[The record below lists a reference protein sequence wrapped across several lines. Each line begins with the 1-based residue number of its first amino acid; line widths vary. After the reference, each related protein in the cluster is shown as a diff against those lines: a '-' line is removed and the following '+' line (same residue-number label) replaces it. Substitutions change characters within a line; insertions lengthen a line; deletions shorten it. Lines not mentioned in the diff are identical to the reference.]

1 MSISF
6 DAPQEAQTILAV
18 EDLEVSY
25 GMTSVLRSFSFT
37 LHHGERLAVVGES
50 GSGKSTAIG
59 AVLGLLPPG
68 GHITHGQVRYRGQ
81 DLTAADETQFRA
93 LRGRSIALIPQDP
106 MTNLNPTMR
115 VGDQIADALRA
126 SGMKGRREVI
136 ARVEA
141 LMAEAGI
148 PEPARRRRQYPHE
161 FSGGMRQRVLI
172 AIALAGEPDLII
184 ADEPTSALDVT
195 VQKQILDHLEELVAQ
210 RAMALL
216 FVTHDLGVAADRTDT
231 ILVMSRGEVVERGTP
246 RQVLGAP
253 QHAYTRQL
261 VAAAPVLPAA
271 PSATA
276 SVAPSAG
283 PAEHRPT
290 DVHRDQPSSSP
301 TPVDAPEPVLEVRN
315 LVKDFTL
322 RGQRTSLRA
331 VDHVSF
337 AMDRGTTT
345 AVIGESGSGKSTLAR
360 IALGLDEPT
369 SGEVFLGGQSMSS
382 GSRADRKALRRFT
395 QPVFQDPYTSL
406 NPYWTIESVIRE
418 PLRLFRIGDRTE
430 QRRRVR
436 DVLGRVALSQEI
448 LVRHPGELSGGQRQR
463 VAIARALV
471 SEPELL
477 ICDEAVSALDVL
489 VQAQVLELLTE
500 LRAQMG
506 VSCLFITHDLAVAA
520 DFSDDVV
527 VMKQGRLIEAGHTE
541 QVISR
546 PEAEYTRSL
555 VDAMPG
561 RGLAGV

>member
-1 MSISF
+1 MSNSF
-6 DAPQEAQTILAV
+6 DAPQEDQTILAV

-68 GHITHGQVRYRGQ
+68 GHITHGRVRYRGQ

-126 SGMKGRREVI
+126 SGMKGRREVT

-527 VMKQGRLIEAGHTE
+527 VMKQGRLVEAGPTE

-555 VDAMPG
+555 VDAVPG